1 MEVHQS
7 LNETMHL
14 FDECVEELIY
24 LLTNFYVVAMDTQS
38 KQMEVVDWMSEEWG
52 VFEFKV

>member
-7 LNETMHL
+7 LNETMRL
-14 FDECVEELIY
+14 LDESVEKLIY

-38 KQMEVVDWMSEEWG
+38 KQMEVVDWSEEWG